1 MNTIESSR
9 FFVNKAPTSPNFQG
23 MSFKIHSFVCEIQSQ
38 SDVNLTAHISDVK
51 TVK

>member
-23 MSFKIHSFVCEIQSQ
+23 MSFQICEIQSQ
-38 SDVNLTAHISDVK
+38 TNVILTVNTSDVK
-51 TVK
+51 PVN